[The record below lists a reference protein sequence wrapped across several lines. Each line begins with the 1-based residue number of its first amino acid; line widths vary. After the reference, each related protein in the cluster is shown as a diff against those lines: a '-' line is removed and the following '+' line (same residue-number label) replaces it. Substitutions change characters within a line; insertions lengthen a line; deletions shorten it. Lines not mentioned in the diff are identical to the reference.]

1 MNGAT
6 ALILAG
12 RRPGGDAFATR
23 AGVSHKALIPICG
36 VPMIARVVRALQE
49 SGRIARM
56 VVAIED
62 ADALHGCSELAEPLA
77 RGEVEIVPAG
87 ISPGATVRQVL
98 ERFSGP
104 WPLVVTTADHALLRP
119 EMIRVLLDQAPPDAD
134 VVVGTVAAETLHAAY
149 PEVRRTL
156 LRFRDGGI
164 KGANL
169 FLFPRTA
176 AAGALMAFWQSAE
189 QDRKTPWRLVARIGP
204 MTALRFVLGWLPAGE
219 VLQRLSQ
226 LTGAH
231 VAFVRLPFAEAAL
244 DVDDEE
250 DQALAEQILRRRS

>member
-23 AGVSHKALIPICG
+23 AGVSHKALIPVGG
-36 VPMIARVVRALQE
+36 VPMVARVVRALQD

-62 ADALHGCSELAEPLA
+62 AEALHGCSELAEPLA
-77 RGEVEIVPAG
+77 RGDVEIVPAG
-87 ISPGATVRQVL
+87 TSPGATVRRVL
-98 ERFSGP
+98 EDFSGP
-104 WPLVVTTADHALLRP
+104 WPLLVTTADHALLRP
-119 EMIRVLLDQAPPDAD
+119 EMICSLMDQAPAAD
-134 VVVGTVAAETLHAAY
+134 VVVGVVAAATLRAAY
-149 PEVRRTL
+149 PEARRTL
-156 LRFRDGGI
+156 LRFRDGEI

-169 FLFPRTA
+169 FLFPRA
-176 AAGALMAFWQSAE
+176 AAMSALMAFWQSAE

-204 MTALRFVLGWLPAGE
+204 VTALRFVLGRLSTGE
-219 VLQRLSQ
+219 VLQRLSR
-226 LTGAH
+226 LTGAR
-231 VAFVRLPFAEAAL
+231 VAFVPLPFAEAAL

-250 DQALAEQILRRRS
+250 DQAFAERILRSRS